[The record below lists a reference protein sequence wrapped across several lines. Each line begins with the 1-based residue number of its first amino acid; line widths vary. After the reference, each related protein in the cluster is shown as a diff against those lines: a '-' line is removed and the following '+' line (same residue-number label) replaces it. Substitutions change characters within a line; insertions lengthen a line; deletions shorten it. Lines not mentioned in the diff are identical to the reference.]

1 MCEDLGEPP
10 SWAVLA
16 SLLRETFLWWGGGAL
31 EKEQVE
37 GTQFCNSATETGEPS
52 GRIVLLPWYLNVNGA
67 SGRLWEGCADP
78 NQFQWFEP

>member
-10 SWAVLA
+10 SWAILA
-16 SLLRETFLWWGGGAL
+16 SLLRETFLWWRGL
-31 EKEQVE
+31 WKESKWKVR
-37 GTQFCNSATETGEPS
+37 NSATETREPS

-67 SGRLWEGCADP
+67 SGRLWEECADP